1 MMRIPLNEERS
12 MRKLIA
18 ALAVIG
24 FGAITAAAG
33 ACEYGKVAQTS
44 KPTATAEAPI
54 TPAPTPK
61 TGG

>member
-1 MMRIPLNEERS
+1 
-12 MRKLIA
+12 MRKLIEPRRPCSDSPPR
-18 ALAVIG
+18 
-24 FGAITAAAG
+24 TSAAG

-44 KPTATAEAPI
+44 KPTTTAEAPI